1 MIRYPLKRCNLC
13 FASIVERTYL
23 GDLYSLERRP
33 LTKSPY
39 GLGRQASWKK
49 LSYRRTICQ
58 KHYPSRHLRV
68 DCSDD
73 VAFRQTVIKNSKLSD
88 VLQYIEL
95 RYGFLVDANHLLFFD
110 EAQECLPVV
119 KMMKHVCEQWRDIPS
134 SLPVSCLTSKFDG
147 DPAAPE
153 EKTTFLSFA
162 RSGKSTSRNSTLLPY
177 RNSFFNAN

>member
-1 MIRYPLKRCNLC
+1 M
-13 FASIVERTYL
+13 ERTYL

-39 GLGRQASWKK
+39 GLGLQASWEK

-58 KHYPSRHLRV
+58 KHYPGRFLRI

-73 VAFRQTVIKNSKLSD
+73 VAFTQTVIKTSKLSD
-88 VLQYIEL
+88 FLQYIEL
-95 RYGFLVDANHLLFFD
+95 RYSFLVDANHLLIFD
-110 EAQECLPVV
+110 EAQERLPVV
-119 KMMKHVCEQWRDIPS
+119 KMMKHVCEQRRDIPS
-134 SLPVSCLTSKFDG
+134 SLPVSCLASKFDG

-162 RSGKSTSRNSTLLPY
+162 RWGKSTSRNSILLLY
-177 RNSFFNAN
+177 RNSFSTPTDRPEFGQCDFGWFVL